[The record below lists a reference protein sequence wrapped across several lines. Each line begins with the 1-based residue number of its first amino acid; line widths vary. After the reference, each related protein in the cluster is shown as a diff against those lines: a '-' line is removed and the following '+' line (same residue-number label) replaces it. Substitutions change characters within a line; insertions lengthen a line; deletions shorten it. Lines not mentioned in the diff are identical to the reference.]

1 MTWKNEGEYF
11 EDAYK
16 HSVYFGKDKTA
27 DNIAFGILDEIKK
40 YDSIRQDIIN
50 NTSSVDNPKDV
61 YNAASNIIRGLEMA
75 LLVIYREHM
84 TEEDKDA

>member
-11 EDAYK
+11 EEAYK
-16 HSVYFGKDKTA
+16 NSVYFGKDKTA
-27 DNIAFGILDEIKK
+27 DNIAFGILNEIKK

-50 NTSSVDNPKDV
+50 NVSSVDNPKDV

-75 LLVIYREHM
+75 LLVIYREHII
-84 TEEDKDA
+84 EEET